1 MITGDLISGVI
12 EALVLVAIAYL
23 LSRFTKDIVG
33 RSLLAAVLIVAAAV
47 YIVFA
52 VRAGEGAY
60 WVVGEVVGVGIYG
73 AMALRGLRGSLLWLA
88 AGWALHPVWDV
99 ALHYFGPGGSFA
111 PASYTITCVSFDLMV
126 AAYVAVA
133 YALGLLEGRGRAIQ
147 PDVS

>member
-1 MITGDLISGVI
+1 MIIGYLISGAI
-12 EALVLVAIAYL
+12 EALVLVVVAYL

-33 RSLLAAVLIVAAAV
+33 RSLLAAFLFVAAAV

-60 WVVGEVVGVGIYG
+60 WVVGEAVGAGIYG
-73 AMALRGLRGSLLWLA
+73 TMALRGLRYSPLWLA

-111 PASYTITCVSFDLMV
+111 PASYTITCLTFDLTV

-133 YALGLLEGRGRAIQ
+133 YGLGSLAGRRPALREGVR
-147 PDVS
+147 

>member
-1 MITGDLISGVI
+1 MITGYLLSGAI

-133 YALGLLEGRGRAIQ
+133 YGLGLLEGRGRAIQ

>member
-1 MITGDLISGVI
+1 MIVGYLISGAI
-12 EALVLVAIAYL
+12 EALVLVAVAYL

-33 RSLLAAVLIVAAAV
+33 RSLLAAFLFVAAAV

-60 WVVGEVVGVGIYG
+60 WVVGEAVGVGIYG
-73 AMALRGLRGSLLWLA
+73 TMALCGLRYSPLWLA
-88 AGWALHPVWDV
+88 AGWAFHPVWDV

-111 PASYTITCVSFDLMV
+111 PASYTIPCLTFDLTV

-133 YALGLLEGRGRAIQ
+133 YGLGSLAGREPALREGVR
-147 PDVS
+147 